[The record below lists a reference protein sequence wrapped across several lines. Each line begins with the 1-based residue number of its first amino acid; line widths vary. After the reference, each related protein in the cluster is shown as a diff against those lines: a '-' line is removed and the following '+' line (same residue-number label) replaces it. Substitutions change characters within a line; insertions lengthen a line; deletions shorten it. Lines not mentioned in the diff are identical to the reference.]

1 MLQNLIPQYCYIE
14 VSLLRHINMGGSEV
28 QISGGMKGA
37 GISSSLRSKVG
48 ERFDANPI
56 PQLSQHCTGWR
67 SAARTHSVLYLEY
80 HHLWGHS
87 GIFPS
92 ELCCANFACYSICM
106 LIGDFVISIP

>member
-1 MLQNLIPQYCYIE
+1 MLQNLIPQYRYIE

-48 ERFDANPI
+48 DRFDANPI

-87 GIFPS
+87 GYFPP
-92 ELCCANFACYSICM
+92 NFVVQTLLVIQYAC
-106 LIGDFVISIP
+106 